1 MNIMF
6 YISVIDAQWDSAEFT
21 GMKLAGILTIA
32 LGFLIVLIPTNFSNA
47 LRLFQR

>member
-1 MNIMF
+1 MNTIF
-6 YISVIDAQWDSAEFT
+6 YILVIDAHWDGAEFT

-32 LGFLIVLIPTNFSNA
+32 LGFLIVLIPTNFSNT